1 MSNWTDE
8 CFSSLTIE
16 ECKKFF
22 NLYENDVDQVTDN
35 KDKLSLLRSCIELL
49 NRLENTNE
57 DLFAGKVLIF
67 LAKAIPLFDQSGVNS
82 KSDFNIKRIPRS
94 VTRNLQIIL
103 EKNAAK
109 DQQLSQMIERDM
121 EEGETI
127 SDDDSSENAPA
138 PQQDD
143 EDKLFERFWRMQQ
156 YFYQP
161 NLIYD
166 KKSWFTFHTQLSSFV
181 SKMEQPTNTKAWNLK
196 SSYMTE
202 PRSLCL
208 QLNDINMRRCFLVQI
223 LIILQYLELPVD
235 TRPSDLALE
244 KMQLDWASKLT
255 KKIYNI
261 LDTLPNQQ
269 EGRRFLGLVR
279 HILKGEEMWNRWKN
293 DKCKEPKFTEEDDEM
308 VMMGST
314 YHKRRKISDELSSAK
329 PSNWHVIGSH
339 AMSRL
344 WNMKQDQKFNQPDL
358 ATYLNIP
365 VERQSESF
373 KDPNYSFRL
382 LRLLRRSP
390 DFFTQ
395 TTHPIQSLD
404 EYLKT
409 LAKNSQNE
417 QRTTNSTAS
426 NLVSNASCSNMAAGD
441 TPVNGAI
448 EPTINDQNNS
458 QVTNSDSITNS
469 S

>member
-1 MSNWTDE
+1 MSNWTDD

-22 NLYENDVDQVTDN
+22 ELFENDVDQVTDN

-67 LAKAIPLFDQSGVNS
+67 LARAIPLFDQSGVNS
-82 KSDFNIKRIPRS
+82 KSDFNIKKEPKN
-94 VTRNLQIIL
+94 VTRNLQEIST
-103 EKNAAK
+103 KNAAK

-138 PQQDD
+138 PPQQED
-143 EDKLFERFWRMQQ
+143 EDKLFERFWKMQQ
-156 YFYQP
+156 YFNQP

-166 KKSWFTFHTQLSSFV
+166 KKFWFTFQTQLASFI
-181 SKMEQPTNTKAWNLK
+181 SKMEQPTKSKVWKLN

-202 PRSLCL
+202 SKSLCL

-223 LIILQYLELPVD
+223 LIILQYLELPVE
-235 TRPSDLALE
+235 TRPSELALE
-244 KMQLDWASKLT
+244 KMQLDWATKLT
-255 KKIYNI
+255 KKIYSI

-269 EGRRFLGLVR
+269 DGRRFLGLVR
-279 HILKGEEMWNRWKN
+279 HILKSEEMWNRWKN
-293 DKCKEPKFTEEDDEM
+293 DKCKEPKLTEEDDEM
-308 VMMGST
+308 IMMGST

-329 PSNWHVIGSH
+329 PLNWHVIGSQD
-339 AMSRL
+339 MSRL
-344 WNMKQDQKFNQPDL
+344 WNMKPNKKFNQPDL

-404 EYLKT
+404 EYLKS
-409 LAKNSQNE
+409 LAKNNQNE
-417 QRTTNSTAS
+417 QRNNSAT
-426 NLVSNASCSNMAAGD
+426 LVSNASCSNMVAKD
-441 TPVNGAI
+441 TTVNGSI
-448 EPTINDQNNS
+448 DNSIDQNNS
-458 QVTNSDSITNS
+458 QTTTP
-469 S
+469 